1 MSNKNRKTTKGKR
14 IQKKRTVKR
23 LTNEQKAIR
32 EIRKA
37 ERQAL
42 ADFNTELRYVG
53 LIAVQKTWY
62 MPRFK
67 KLVKASR
74 PYLSKL
80 ADKLNAMR
88 KENAW
93 LNA

>member
-1 MSNKNRKTTKGKR
+1 MSNKNRKSKTVKR
-14 IQKKRTVKR
+14 NLKKRTVKR
-23 LTNEQKAIR
+23 LTSEQKAIR

-42 ADFNTELRYVG
+42 ADFNTELQYIG

-74 PYLSKL
+74 PYLTKL
-80 ADKLNAMR
+80 ASKLNAMR
-88 KENAW
+88 SEHNW